1 MFMTTESW
9 RTVPRAVEALL
20 AGLGYWLATIP
31 TVVMLSFVMAY
42 ALRAQQ
48 DRVLL
53 EGLRTAGVVASAGGL
68 IALGVSLEQLI
79 IIEFTEP
86 GNFFHL
92 AVAQS
97 LISCSMVMITIVTR
111 HCFSRARILAL
122 ALGT

>member
-42 ALRAQQ
+42 ARAKQ

-79 IIEFTEP
+79 IMEFTEP
-86 GNFFHL
+86 ATFFTLLWH
-92 AVAQS
+92 S
-97 LISCSMVMITIVTR
+97 L
-111 HCFSRARILAL
+111 
-122 ALGT
+122 